1 MPIENMK
8 EKSVEHS
15 VKTTEES
22 SEESSSTYQ
31 CEQSKEIV
39 AEEKENV
46 FLNDVLKGRAFKNFQ
61 NCTINI
67 NIQEK

>member
-1 MPIENMK
+1 MK

-31 CEQSKEIV
+31 CEQSKAIV

-46 FLNDVLKGRAFKNFQ
+46 FPNDVLKGMDFKNFQ

-67 NIQEK
+67 NIQGK